1 MHLKFDKKKALR
13 FNHNVVAVVS
23 HQLKVSV
30 NPSTMPSKKEK
41 SGPPPPDSDYWFAF
55 CVISII

>member
-13 FNHNVVAVVS
+13 LNNNVVAS
-23 HQLKVSV
+23 HQLKVALNSS
-30 NPSTMPSKKEK
+30 PMPSEKEK
-41 SGPPPPDSDYWFAF
+41 TGPPPPDSDYWFAF